1 MSSSA
6 YPVYKIFSR
15 VAVFLCLSL
24 ALNCWK
30 HQDHE
35 ITAPATPVFTLSGR
49 ISDADSRQ
57 VLAGIEIQCVPAELL
72 FDLQL
77 AEPVTVTDST
87 GYYVFELCPGN
98 YTLQFYRAGFP
109 VGVKKLVMGY
119 LPRVVDYSVPKVA
132 WTTRRYAAPGTLG
145 IAWVNE
151 AKAILAGTA
160 LLDSVRCYR
169 IFTGN
174 FSIGFQPVGTRLFA
188 KENPAFYGI
197 TWINGTYR
205 SIGGSLSKPKIYQ
218 VDETVGQVVA
228 EFPAPHRLWDLTTD
242 GNNLWATASN
252 DSIYQLDPSG
262 KRIRAFGSPRAQ
274 INGIAWD
281 RTHLWMSATDG
292 EKRLYRLAPSGVP
305 DQTWRLFFQD
315 ETGIVHTLDNLTY
328 LAFALDSS
336 LWAVDREWIYRFS
349 EFGYGLN

>member
-1 MSSSA
+1 MSLSD
-6 YPVYKIFSR
+6 YPVFNSFSR
-15 VAVFLCLSL
+15 VVVILFLGL

-35 ITAPATPVFTLSGR
+35 ITAPATPVFTLSGH

-57 VLAGIEIQCVPAELL
+57 VLPGIEIQCVPAELL
-72 FDLQL
+72 FDWQL
-77 AEPVTVTDST
+77 VEPVTVTDST
-87 GYYVFELCPGN
+87 GYYAFELCPGN

-109 VGVKKLVMGY
+109 VGDKKLVIGY
-119 LPRVVDYSVPKVA
+119 HPRVIDYSLPKVA

-145 IAWVNE
+145 IAWVN
-151 AKAILAGTA
+151 AGKAILAGTA

-174 FSIGFQPVGTRLFA
+174 FSMGFQPVGTRLFA

-205 SIGGSLSKPKIYQ
+205 SIGGSLSRPKIFQ
-218 VDETVGQVVA
+218 VDESSGQVVA

-262 KRIRAFGSPRAQ
+262 KRMRAFGSPRSQ
-274 INGIAWD
+274 TGGIAWNG
-281 RTHLWMSATDG
+281 THLWISATDG
-292 EKRLYRLAPSGVP
+292 EKRLYRLAPSGVA
-305 DQTWRLFFQD
+305 DQTWRLFYLD
-315 ETGIVHTLDNLTY
+315 ETGVVYTLDALPY
-328 LAFALDSS
+328 LAFAPDSS
-336 LWAVDREWIYRFS
+336 LWVVDREWVYRFP
-349 EFGYGLN
+349 EF